1 MGVGR
6 PGKASSAAG
15 ISSFFRNVNMSASPA
30 YRRNISLGGLRR
42 SRNCDHVFRCRAT
55 AIRGLAR
62 KYAGCGPRSGAI
74 LPPTSDKEQAVFL
87 AALTKVCS
95 RRQAVRG
102 SPALRLMGARCFL
115 ASTTA
120 RALRARAA
128 NVRGSDRFHQPDLP
142 LIVPAEPRRA
152 ARPVEVLQMP
162 RMLALAGAL
171 VALALAAGPATAQ
184 QPAGTAQTPPP
195 PYGPPITLDQ
205 AKRVMAAAELEAA
218 KNSWQVAI
226 AILDSGGNMVMFHK
240 FDNTQLASIGASEGK
255 ANTAL
260 RFKRPSKALDDAIAA
275 GGAGLRL
282 LAVKDI
288 TPLEGGLPVMLDGKI
303 IGAIG
308 VSGALSSQDAQVARA
323 GVAAVVK

>member
-1 MGVGR
+1 
-6 PGKASSAAG
+6 
-15 ISSFFRNVNMSASPA
+15 
-30 YRRNISLGGLRR
+30 
-42 SRNCDHVFRCRAT
+42 
-55 AIRGLAR
+55 
-62 KYAGCGPRSGAI
+62 
-74 LPPTSDKEQAVFL
+74 
-87 AALTKVCS
+87 
-95 RRQAVRG
+95 
-102 SPALRLMGARCFL
+102 
-115 ASTTA
+115 
-120 RALRARAA
+120 
-128 NVRGSDRFHQPDLP
+128 
-142 LIVPAEPRRA
+142 
-152 ARPVEVLQMP
+152 VEVLQMS

-184 QPAGTAQTPPP
+184 QSGGGSQQPPP
-195 PYGPPITLDQ
+195 PYGPPITLEQ

-240 FDNTQLASIGASEGK
+240 IDNTQLASIGASEGK
-255 ANTAL
+255 ASTAL

>member
-1 MGVGR
+1 
-6 PGKASSAAG
+6 
-15 ISSFFRNVNMSASPA
+15 
-30 YRRNISLGGLRR
+30 
-42 SRNCDHVFRCRAT
+42 
-55 AIRGLAR
+55 
-62 KYAGCGPRSGAI
+62 
-74 LPPTSDKEQAVFL
+74 
-87 AALTKVCS
+87 
-95 RRQAVRG
+95 
-102 SPALRLMGARCFL
+102 
-115 ASTTA
+115 
-120 RALRARAA
+120 
-128 NVRGSDRFHQPDLP
+128 
-142 LIVPAEPRRA
+142 
-152 ARPVEVLQMP
+152 MP

-171 VALALAAGPATAQ
+171 VALALAAGPVTAQ
-184 QPAGTAQTPPP
+184 QPAGTAQAPPP
-195 PYGPPITLDQ
+195 PYGPPITLEQ

-226 AILDSGGNMVMFHK
+226 AILDSGGNMVMCHQ